1 MRFTTP
7 LIRGRLIK
15 RYKRFLADVTLD
27 SGETL
32 TATCPNTGSM
42 LGLTEPGST
51 VWLSK
56 SDSPTRKYAH
66 TWEMIEADLGQG
78 PALVGINTNHPN
90 RLVTEAIEARHI
102 KKLAG
107 YASLRREVKYGNEKS
122 RIDILLEDD
131 KKGLCYVEIKN
142 VHLMRKSGL
151 AEFPDSVTA
160 RGAKHLREL
169 AAMVREGHR
178 AVMLYLV
185 QRPDATRVRLADD
198 IDPAYWEAFQEA
210 TAAGVEAMA
219 YRCQLSPD
227 EITVDAP
234 LRLVR

>member
-27 SGETL
+27 SGETI

-56 SDSPTRKYAH
+56 SDSKTRKYAH
-66 TWEMIEADLGQG
+66 TWEMTETDLGQG

-90 RLVTEAIEARHI
+90 RLVSEAIEEQRI
-102 KKLAG
+102 KTLAG
-107 YASLRREVKYGNEKS
+107 YASLRREVKYGESS
-122 RIDILLEDD
+122 RIDILLEDE
-131 KKGLCYVEIKN
+131 KKGRCYVEIKN
-142 VHLMRKSGL
+142 VHLMRESGL
-151 AEFPDSVTA
+151 AEFPDCVTT

-169 AAMVREGHR
+169 AAMVEQGHR

-185 QRPDATRVRLADD
+185 QRTDAARFQLARDL
-198 IDPAYWEAFQEA
+198 DPGYWEAFQAA
-210 TAAGVEAMA
+210 TAAGVEAIA
-219 YRCQLSPD
+219 YGCRLSPE
-227 EITVDAP
+227 EIAVDAP
-234 LRLVR
+234 VRLVR